1 MHRFYSRYDRTLNT
15 LLHEY
20 YEINITYYV
29 INTNGKFSCLHFL
42 KPIFNLSTFG
52 LTETSTSEM
61 LVNLGSAN
69 LEEFYPAVV
78 LSALMRIMRDPAL
91 SNHHTTVIQAIQFI
105 YSSLGMKGVQ
115 YLPQLMPSYLNV
127 IRTCDPSFR
136 EVILILNIVL
146 IFIVKIRF
154 VC

>member
-1 MHRFYSRYDRTLNT
+1 MSVFIYF
-15 LLHEY
+15 
-20 YEINITYYV
+20 
-29 INTNGKFSCLHFL
+29 KKQFSCLHFS

-136 EVILILNIVL
+136 EVILILNVVFYLYCQNKICLL
-146 IFIVKIRF
+146 IGLFWWFKVKL
-154 VC
+154 